1 MRKGL
6 VLYAATSLLVPF
18 VFAGAAWVRRQ
29 NFFMFALD
37 LSLNKLF
44 HLVCS
49 H

>member
-1 MRKGL
+1 MRRGL
-6 VLYAATSLLVPF
+6 ALYVATSLLVPLG
-18 VFAGAAWVRRQ
+18 FAAVAWFRRQ

-49 H
+49 L

>member
-1 MRKGL
+1 MRRAL
-6 VLYAATSLLVPF
+6 VLYAATSLVVPL
-18 VFAGAAWVRRQ
+18 VFAAAAWARRH

-49 H
+49 F